1 MTWKDIHMRTFHRLS
16 LTAGALGAAAVL
28 ALPGNAFA
36 VTKLSQSAAASQLR
50 GAGVT
55 WSSSGNCV
63 TRSNSSCT
71 SFEQMNVATVTGLKT
86 LKSASKCAINVTGGT
101 EVGHASG
108 TYSHYNGYKADINP
122 NSCVSNYITHNF
134 THIATRGDGA
144 ARYRSSAGN
153 VYAREGSHWDIAFC
167 GGSSA
172 CTAATSR

>member
-1 MTWKDIHMRTFHRLS
+1 MPSVRSLS
-16 LTAGALGAAAVL
+16 LTAGALGAAVVL

-36 VTKLSQSAAASQLR
+36 VTKLSQSEAASQLR
-50 GAGVT
+50 AAGIT
-55 WSSSGNCV
+55 WSSSGNCT

-71 SFEQMNVATVTGLKT
+71 SFDQINQATVTGLKT

-108 TYSHYNGYKADINP
+108 TYSHYNGYKSDINP
-122 NSCVSNYITHNF
+122 NTCVSNYITHNF

-153 VYAREGSHWDIAFC
+153 VYARESNHWDIAWC
-167 GGSSA
+167 GGSAA
-172 CTAATSR
+172 CTAAASS